1 MVIVS
6 SVRKA
11 LESLYKGTCTVKTW
25 ESFKDPV
32 TKISTQKEVLKFENQ
47 PCKLSHEK
55 QVSATNTVGPAVLS
69 QTTKLFIAPELEI
82 PAGSKIIVSQNG
94 KTTEFSRSG
103 EPAVYMDHQEIMLE
117 LFKGYS

>member
-1 MVIVS
+1 MVS
-6 SVRKA
+6 ARRKA
-11 LESLYKGTCTVKTW
+11 IESLYRGTCTVKAW
-25 ESFKDPV
+25 ESVKDPV

-55 QVSATNTVGPAVLS
+55 QVFATNTVGPAIIS
-69 QTTKLFIAPELEI
+69 QTTKLFIAPELDI

-94 KTTEFSRSG
+94 KTIEFSRSG
-103 EPAVYMDHQEIMLE
+103 KPAVFMDHQEIMLE